1 MLNQSAIIIVD
12 WLVAMLCSNELF
24 VCTLKLKNS
33 NCGINP
39 LIWVKCY
46 TKINNVHNMLD
57 KNMFLVHIPKFYRV
71 ILNPMRLNF
80 LLVACCSLLVTFCLL
95 FVAPYFLLVTFYSL
109 LFAHSSLL
117 FARCSLFFRPNYY
130 EMKLL

>member
-109 LFAHSSLL
+109 LFARSSLL
-117 FARCSLFFRPNYY
+117 FARCSLFFRPNYN